1 MIGNNLIGKKVLAR
15 GKDSGVYF
23 GVLASRDG
31 QEVEMHNVR
40 NIWYWSGA
48 AALPQLAAEG
58 VKNPADCK
66 FTMTIDSLVLLDVVE
81 IVPCTDEAIAN
92 IEAVRVW
99 KR

>member
-1 MIGNNLIGKKVLAR
+1 MR

-23 GVLASRDG
+23 GVLAAREG
-31 QEVEMHNVR
+31 QEVEMHRVR

-58 VKNPADCK
+58 VKDPRDCK
-66 FTMTIDSLVLLDVVE
+66 FTMVVDSIVLLDAIE
-81 IVPCTDEAIAN
+81 ILPCTDEAIAN
-92 IEAVRVW
+92 IEAVQTW

>member
-1 MIGNNLIGKKVLAR
+1 MIGDNLIGKKVLAR

-23 GVLASRDG
+23 GELASRDG

-58 VKNPADCK
+58 VKFPNDRK
-66 FTMTIDSLVLLDVVE
+66 FTMTIDSLVLLDVIE

-99 KR
+99 RR